1 MLTIDYEYENKNFQ
15 IQLELIECP
24 ISLEISKN
32 PVLCLR
38 AHFRFLLGFV
48 SFIDKCIFYSFRFAF
63 FIVLGLLVL

>member
-38 AHFRFLLGFV
+38 AHFRFLLGCGRKDFE
-48 SFIDKCIFYSFRFAF
+48 
-63 FIVLGLLVL
+63 